1 MRKYHLK
8 YWWTLLYFVVYLLG
22 FFLIERLTGTVVH
35 DLTTSFD
42 RHVPFI
48 SHFIYFYY
56 LWFPFIF
63 YTFVRLFFDYKEDYL
78 KMITFLYTG
87 MTLFVLVSAIY
98 PNGLSIRPVLVHPK
112 NISEYL
118 VSLIYMADTPTNVLP
133 SIHVYNSIGMA
144 IAIYS
149 VKTLPV
155 YERVGS
161 LFLGI
166 MITISTVFVKQHGII
181 DVLSALILAYIMYVI
196 VYKKEFYFLKRNE
209 SV

>member
-1 MRKYHLK
+1 
-8 YWWTLLYFVVYLLG
+8 
-22 FFLIERLTGTVVH
+22 
-35 DLTTSFD
+35 
-42 RHVPFI
+42 
-48 SHFIYFYY
+48 
-56 LWFPFIF
+56 
-63 YTFVRLFFDYKEDYL
+63 
-78 KMITFLYTG
+78 

-98 PNGLSIRPVLVHPK
+98 PNGLSIRPVLAHPK

-196 VYKKEFYFLKRNE
+196 VYKKDFYFLKRNE